1 MNEISFYDVLD
12 VLFSGLKIS
21 PVVWSSFIVRKM
33 RFFSAAKFLVI
44 KTLDPDRD
52 PEGSVL
58 EIASLCGIVP

>member
-1 MNEISFYDVLD
+1 VNEISCSDVLD

-33 RFFSAAKFLVI
+33 RVFSAAKFLI
-44 KTLDPDRD
+44 QTPDRD